1 MVSPASS
8 RSRLSAATTR
18 LRRRETSAR
27 ARTAHERFRN
37 AVDQSNAIVS
47 ALSDA
52 QDALATGCADHN

>member
-1 MVSPASS
+1 M
-8 RSRLSAATTR
+8 SAATTR